1 MYTGILSLDTSLLDT
16 PSLDTTSNVEGS
28 RPSLAWNVSFMD
40 APMTSAWQNMA
51 LRLPAPLD
59 TISDLALA
67 TALLITPPSRLYGS
81 HSAFLHTVGLDKIF
95 TRAGLAAASGVSACI
110 SPPAVT

>member
-1 MYTGILSLDTSLLDT
+1 MYTGILSLDDT

-28 RPSLAWNVSFMD
+28 RPSLAWNVSFIE

-51 LRLPAPLD
+51 LSVPPPLD

-81 HSAFLHTVGLDKIF
+81 HSAFLQTVGLDKIF
-95 TRAGLAAASGVSACI
+95 TRAGLADASGVSACI

>member
-1 MYTGILSLDTSLLDT
+1 MYTGILSLDTPSLDT
-16 PSLDTTSNVEGS
+16 PSLATTSNVEGS
-28 RPSLAWNVSFMD
+28 RPSLAWNVSFME

-51 LRLPAPLD
+51 LRLPAPLFK
-59 TISDLALA
+59 ISDLALA